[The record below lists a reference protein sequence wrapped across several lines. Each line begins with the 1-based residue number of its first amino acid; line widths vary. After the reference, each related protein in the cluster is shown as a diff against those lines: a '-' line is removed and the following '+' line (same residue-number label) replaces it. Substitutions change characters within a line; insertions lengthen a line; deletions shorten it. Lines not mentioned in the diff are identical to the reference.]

1 MTQNEQVFVKA
12 VWEYFNH
19 HSRQMPWREPEK
31 DGTYDPYK
39 ILVSEL
45 MLQQTQVDRVIP
57 KYNDFIKAF
66 PNCKKLAASSL
77 GDVLTLWSG
86 LGYNRRAKYLHD
98 IAKQLAGNPFPR
110 TKEELSSLKGIGEN
124 TAAAILT
131 YSFNESH
138 VFIETNV
145 RTVLIHHFY
154 PDEEAVDDKE
164 LRSLLQKT
172 LDTQNPR
179 EFMWALMD
187 YGTYLKKQGVKTHT
201 KSKHYAKQTA
211 FNGSTRQLRGEV
223 LRRAQKNSL
232 VFELHEKLNDSRLDS
247 VIKSLAKE
255 GLILVA
261 DGRIVLP

>member
-57 KYNDFIKAF
+57 KYNAFIKAF

-131 YSFNESH
+131 YSFNEPH
-138 VFIETNV
+138 VFIETNI

-154 PDEEAVDDKE
+154 PGKEYIDDKD
-164 LRSLLQKT
+164 LRNKLQKIV
-172 LDTQNPR
+172 DTENPR
-179 EFMWALMD
+179 EFMWGLMD
-187 YGTYLKKQGVKTHT
+187 YGTYLKKQGIKTHT
-201 KSKHYAKQTA
+201 KSKHYTKQAA
-211 FNGSTRQLRGEV
+211 FRGSTRQLRGEV
-223 LRRAQKNSL
+223 LRRAQKRSML
-232 VFELHEKLNDSRLDS
+232 SDMHKEINDSRLDS
-247 VIKSLAKE
+247 VVKSLVDD
-255 GLILVA
+255 GLLLVS
-261 DGRIVLP
+261 DGRVVLP